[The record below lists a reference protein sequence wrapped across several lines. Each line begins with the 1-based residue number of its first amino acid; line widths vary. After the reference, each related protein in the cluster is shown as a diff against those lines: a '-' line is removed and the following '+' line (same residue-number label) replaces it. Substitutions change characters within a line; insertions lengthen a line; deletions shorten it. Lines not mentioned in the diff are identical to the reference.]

1 MPKIVISAT
10 GDEFFQPDD
19 SYNWFDEMPGKT
31 YVRLLPNAEHAMI
44 PPQALSSPSIIHT
57 IRALYISVQKKYHL
71 PNLKF
76 SRYTDE
82 KNHIKIILQ
91 SDTQA
96 SLVNGWIAD
105 TDNSTRRDWRWAR
118 VKTDKVDWPTNSKSD
133 NFEAEP
139 TLSNMES
146 LIYSD
151 IKEIVGNEYD
161 FSSMENERALKDSVS
176 PYWRDMVQIQPIK
189 WHNVRVETLNET
201 TWMLDVPPSYNGFR
215 GGFIEV
221 SFQGPDDRS
230 KLTMTTEIQI
240 TPDIRPFP
248 KCHGEECIGYLL

>member
-1 MPKIVISAT
+1 MGFLRLNQSQVKIS
-10 GDEFFQPDD
+10 
-19 SYNWFDEMPGKT
+19 
-31 YVRLLPNAEHAMI
+31 
-44 PPQALSSPSIIHT
+44 
-57 IRALYISVQKKYHL
+57 
-71 PNLKF
+71 
-76 SRYTDE
+76 
-82 KNHIKIILQ
+82 
-91 SDTQA
+91 
-96 SLVNGWIAD
+96 VNGWIAD

-118 VKTDKVDWPTNSKSD
+118 VKTDKVDWPTNSNSD

-139 TLSNMES
+139 TLTNMES

-151 IKEIVGNEYD
+151 IKEIVGDEYD